1 MAITLEQA
9 THIARLSRLFFKN
22 EELTKFTR
30 ELGRIID
37 YVDKLREVKD
47 VKEEM
52 RLEQPC
58 PLREDIPRTPFARE
72 EALYNAPKQEKGY
85 FVTPKVI

>member
-1 MAITLEQA
+1 MAITLEQ
-9 THIARLSRLFFKN
+9 TIHIARLSRLFFKD
-22 EELTKFTR
+22 EELAKFTK
-30 ELGRIID
+30 ELSRIID
-37 YVDKLREVKD
+37 YVDKLKEVKD

-58 PLREDIPRTPFARE
+58 PLRKDIPRAPFPRE
-72 EALYNAPKQEKGY
+72 KALCNAPKKEKGY